1 MDGSIGKLV
10 EEMRLRGYSKETMKA
25 YGNLVSDFLRSKK
38 SPRDYLLS
46 KADMSRSALRTAY
59 FALKFYFENVLGE
72 GFREKIPLA
81 KNKEKLP
88 VVLGKSEVMR
98 MIDSTSNLNHKY
110 VLMFLYYAGLRLD
123 ELINLK
129 ESDID
134 YERGLIHLK
143 KTKGS
148 KDRVIFLH
156 DRLKEI
162 KILNEGNIFLT
173 NRGSKYTK
181 RTVQEIVKVAA
192 RKANIKKRVTPHTLR
207 HCFATHLLEGGADI
221 RYIQKLLG
229 HKDLKTTQI
238 YTHIANKDIANLS
251 KLL

>member
-1 MDGSIGKLV
+1 MDEKIRKLV
-10 EEMRLRGYSKETMKA
+10 EELKLRGYSKETARA
-25 YGNLVSDFLRSKK
+25 YVGIVNNFLASGK

-46 KADMSRSALRTAY
+46 KSDMSRSALRTAY
-59 FALKFYFENVLGE
+59 FALKFYFGNVLGE
-72 GFREKIPLA
+72 GFSEKIPLA

-123 ELINLK
+123 ELINLS

-134 YERGLIHLK
+134 YERSLIHLK

-162 KILNEGNIFLT
+162 KVLNEGNVFLT
-173 NRGSKYTK
+173 SRGSGYTK
-181 RTVQEIVKVAA
+181 RTVQEIVKNAA
-192 RKANIKKRVTPHTLR
+192 KKANIKKKVTPHTLR
-207 HCFATHLLEGGADI
+207 HSFATHLLEGGADI
-221 RYIQKLLG
+221 RYIQAAW
-229 HKDLKTTQI
+229 T
-238 YTHIANKDIANLS
+238 
-251 KLL
+251 

>member
-1 MDGSIGKLV
+1 MDEKIRKLV
-10 EEMRLRGYSKETMKA
+10 EELKLRGYSKETVRA
-25 YGNLVSDFLRSKK
+25 YVGIVNNFVDSGKG
-38 SPRDYLLS
+38 PRDYLLLKS
-46 KADMSRSALRTAY
+46 DMSRSAIRTSY

-72 GFREKIPLA
+72 GFSEKIPLA
-81 KNKEKLP
+81 KNNSKLP

-110 VLMFLYYAGLRLD
+110 LLMFLYYAGLRLD

-129 ESDID
+129 ENDID

-162 KILNEGNIFLT
+162 KILNEGDIFLT

-181 RTVQEIVKVAA
+181 RTIQEIVKNAA
-192 RKANIKKRVTPHTLR
+192 KKAKIKKKVTPH
-207 HCFATHLLEGGADI
+207 
-221 RYIQKLLG
+221 
-229 HKDLKTTQI
+229 
-238 YTHIANKDIANLS
+238 
-251 KLL
+251 